1 MTALGLASIASDDAE
16 LAPCVSTVSHSG
28 QQKWVK
34 RSENVRDRQNRQCLC
49 CGRIERLYGRVRHY
63 RDLEIHHVRWQQ
75 HGGTDAYRNLIGVC
89 RACHKLM
96 HNSGRAMPFA
106 ARVILALQVLRPESM
121 LITRACRVLFRL
133 FLKSAA
139 ATSFHPAAMRL
150 RPWRTTDDGL
160 RLVAREEVA

>member
-75 HGGTDAYRNLIGVC
+75 HGGTGKTFDWQEAAPAFRILNEHLRVVVAGGLTAENVGNAIEILKPWGVDVASGVETLPGKKDPQKVRAFVKAVRDADRK
-89 RACHKLM
+89 A
-96 HNSGRAMPFA
+96 S
-106 ARVILALQVLRPESM
+106 
-121 LITRACRVLFRL
+121 
-133 FLKSAA
+133 
-139 ATSFHPAAMRL
+139 
-150 RPWRTTDDGL
+150 
-160 RLVAREEVA
+160 